1 MQLAAIT
8 VSLVLA
14 VVGVALFGRAIAQI
28 YRFVKLGQAVPA
40 GTRTDEPAQRTLTVA
55 KEFLG
60 HTRMNRWGVVGVAHW
75 FVAVGFFSLV
85 LTLVNAF
92 GQLFRADW
100 LLPVIGDWTP
110 YEVFVELIGLLT
122 TLGILT
128 LIVIRQLSL
137 PGRAGRKSRFAG
149 SNFGQAYFVEAVIL
163 IIGVAILVLRGLEG
177 ALHHADSYQAAYL
190 VSYPLVAAFK
200 GLSLGTLQNLVY
212 LVAMI
217 KIGTSFIWMITVALK
232 TDMGVAWHRFL
243 AFPNI
248 WFKREADGSTA
259 LGALP
264 PMTSAG
270 QEIDFEDPGEDDV
283 FGVSQVEH
291 FSWKGILDF
300 STCTECGRCQSQCP
314 AWNTGK
320 PLSPKLLIMS
330 LRDHAHAKAPYLL
343 AGGGKNAEGEEK
355 ASEER
360 LAGVPAAALAEA
372 GRPLIGT
379 LEENGVIDPDVL
391 WSCTTCGACVEQCPV
406 DIEHVDHI
414 VDMRRYQVMI
424 ESAFPSEAGTM
435 LKNLEKKGN
444 PWGLAKKQRL
454 EWTKEVDFEVPVVG
468 KDVEDL
474 SEVDYLYWVG
484 CAGALED
491 RAKKTTKAFAELL
504 HIAGVSFAIMG
515 GDEKCTGDSA
525 RRLGNEPLF
534 QQLGQENVAMLNMA
548 FGEDDEDGTTDG
560 TTDGTA
566 GGTADGT
573 AGGTADGTAGGTAKK
588 PKSSKKIVATCP
600 HCFNTIAN
608 EYPQLGGE
616 YEVIH
621 HTQLLQHLV
630 DEGRLVPVTPVEGL
644 ITYHD
649 PCYLGRHNKVYTPPR
664 DIIAKVP
671 GLRNEEMH
679 RHKER
684 GFCCG
689 AGGARM
695 WMEERIGKRI
705 NNERV
710 DEALSLNPDIVSTA
724 CPFCLVMLT
733 DSVNGK
739 KNEGQAKESLQV
751 VDVAQLLLDS
761 VRTPAGPAGSDE
773 QESAPDPEPEPAR

>member
-1 MQLAAIT
+1 MQLAAII
-8 VSLVLA
+8 VSLVLIA
-14 VVGVALFGRAIAQI
+14 VGVALFGRAILQI
-28 YRFVKLGQAVPA
+28 YRFVRLGQPVPA
-40 GTRTDEPAQRTLTVA
+40 GTRTDDPTGRTVTVV

-60 HTRMNRWGVVGVAHW
+60 HTRMNRWGIVGVAHW
-75 FVAVGFFSLV
+75 FVAVGFFSLL
-85 LTLVNAF
+85 LTIVNAI
-92 GQLFRADW
+92 GQLFQADW
-100 LLPVIGDWTP
+100 LLPVIGDWLPWEIFT
-110 YEVFVELIGLLT
+110 EAIGLLT

-128 LIVIRQLSL
+128 LIVIRQLNR
-137 PGRAGRKSRFAG
+137 PDGAGRKSRFAG
-149 SNFGQAYFVEAVIL
+149 SNIGQAYFVEAVIL
-163 IIGVAILVLRGLEG
+163 IVGMSIMTLRALEG
-177 ALHHADSYQAAYL
+177 VQHGVDHYEIGFFA
-190 VSYPLVAAFK
+190 SYPLIAALK
-200 GLSLGTLQNLVY
+200 GLSLGTIQNLTY

-217 KIGTSFIWMITVALK
+217 KIATSFIWMIVVSLK

-248 WFKREADGSTA
+248 WFKREADGDVA
-259 LGALP
+259 LGELLP
-264 PMTSAG
+264 MVSEGKP
-270 QEIDFEDPGEDDV
+270 IDFEDPDEDAQ
-283 FGVSQVEH
+283 FGVSQIEH

-343 AGGGKNAEGEEK
+343 AGGGKDAEGEEK
-355 ASEER
+355 ATEEQ
-360 LAGVPAAALAEA
+360 LKDVPASALAEA
-372 GRPLIGT
+372 ERPLIGT

-406 DIEHVDHI
+406 DIEHIDHI

-424 ESAFPSEAGTM
+424 ESSFPSEAGTM

-454 EWTKEVDFEVPVVG
+454 AWTKEVEFEVPVVG
-468 KDVEDL
+468 KDIEDL
-474 SEVDYLYWVG
+474 TEVDYLYWVG

-504 HIAGVSFAIMG
+504 HIAGVKFAIMG
-515 GDEKCTGDSA
+515 GDEACTGDSA
-525 RRLGNEPLF
+525 RRLGNEFLF
-534 QQLGQENVAMLNMA
+534 QQLGQQNVEMLNMA
-548 FGEDDEDGTTDG
+548 FGEDADEGVVVEK
-560 TTDGTA
+560 
-566 GGTADGT
+566 
-573 AGGTADGTAGGTAKK
+573 AK
-588 PKSSKKIVATCP
+588 KKIVATCP

-608 EYPQLGGE
+608 EYPQLGGHF
-616 YEVIH
+616 EVIH
-621 HTQLLQHLV
+621 HTQLLQHLI
-630 DEGRLVPVTPVEGL
+630 DEGKLIPVTPVEGL

-664 DIIAKVP
+664 EIIAKVP

-739 KNEGQAKESLQV
+739 KNDGKVSEALQV

-761 VRTPAGPAGSDE
+761 VKTPAEPEGDG
-773 QESAPDPEPEPAR
+773 ESSEAPEPAPVK

>member
-1 MQLAAIT
+1 MQLTAIT

-14 VVGVALFGRAIAQI
+14 VVSVTLFARAIRQI
-28 YRFVKLGQAVPA
+28 CLFVRLGQSVPR
-40 GTRTDEPAQRTLTVA
+40 GTRTDHPKQRSWMLLR
-55 KEFLG
+55 EFLG
-60 HTRMNRWGVVGVAHW
+60 HTRLNRWGIVGVAHW
-75 FVAVGFFSLV
+75 FVAVGFFTLV

-92 GQLFRADW
+92 GQLFQADW
-100 LLPVIGDWTP
+100 TLPLIGNWAP
-110 YEVFVELIGLLT
+110 YEVFAELIGVLT

-128 LIVIRQLSL
+128 LIGIRQLSHPRL
-137 PGRAGRKSRFAG
+137 IGRKSRFAG

-163 IIGVAILVLRGLEG
+163 IIGLAILTLRGLEG
-177 ALHHADSYQAAYL
+177 ALQHVNGYEASYL
-190 VSYPLVAAFK
+190 VSYPLVAAFRP
-200 GLSLGTLQNLVY
+200 LSLATVENLVY
-212 LVAMI
+212 LVAMV
-217 KIGTSFIWMITVALK
+217 KIATSFIWMITVALK

-248 WFKREADGSTA
+248 WFKREANGGTA
-259 LGALP
+259 LGALQ
-264 PMTSAG
+264 PMTSG
-270 QEIDFEDPGEDDV
+270 GKPIDFTGPGEDDV

-291 FSWKGILDF
+291 FSWKGLLDF

-320 PLSPKLLIMS
+320 PLSPKLLIMA

-343 AGGGKNAEGEEK
+343 AGGGKTVEGEEK
-355 ASEER
+355 ASEEA
-360 LAGVPAAALAEA
+360 LKDVPASALAAAE
-372 GRPLIGT
+372 RPLIGT
-379 LEENGVIDPDVL
+379 AEENGVIDPDVL

-468 KDVEDL
+468 KDIEDL
-474 SEVDYLYWVG
+474 TEVEYLYWVG

-504 HIAGVSFAIMG
+504 HIAGVKFAIMG

-534 QQLGQENVAMLNMA
+534 QELGMENVMSLNTA
-548 FGEDDEDGTTDG
+548 FGEELDDDGKATPESR
-560 TTDGTA
+560 
-566 GGTADGT
+566 
-573 AGGTADGTAGGTAKK
+573 K
-588 PKSSKKIVATCP
+588 PKSAKKIVATCP
-600 HCFNTIAN
+600 HCLNTLGN
-608 EYPQLGGE
+608 EYPQLGGD
-616 YEVIH
+616 YQVIH

-630 DEGRLVPVTPVEGL
+630 DEGKLIPVTPVEGI

-649 PCYLGRHNKVYTPPR
+649 PCYLGRHNKIYTPPR
-664 DIIAKVP
+664 EIIGKVP

-710 DEALSLNPDIVSTA
+710 DEALSLDPDIVSTA

-739 KNEGQAKESLQV
+739 KNDGKAKEAVQV

-761 VRTPAGPAGSDE
+761 VKTPADEPPAGRDE
-773 QESAPDPEPEPAR
+773 NENTQQPAPAK

>member
-1 MQLAAIT
+1 MQLAAII
-8 VSLVLA
+8 VSLVLIA
-14 VVGVALFGRAIAQI
+14 VAAALFGRALLQI
-28 YRFVKLGQAVPA
+28 YRHMRLGRPVPA
-40 GTRTDEPAQRTLTVA
+40 GTRTDAPAQRTVTLA
-55 KEFLG
+55 KEFVG

-75 FVAVGFFSLV
+75 FVAVGF
-85 LTLVNAF
+85 LTLLLTIVNAI
-92 GQLFRADW
+92 GQLFQADW
-100 LLPVIGDWTP
+100 LIPFIGDWLP
-110 YEVFVELIGLLT
+110 WEMYVEAMGTLT
-122 TLGILT
+122 TVGIIV
-128 LIVIRQLSL
+128 LIVIRQLSR
-137 PGRAGRKSRFAG
+137 PGNAGRKSRFAG
-149 SNFGQAYFVEAVIL
+149 SNTGQAYFVETVIL
-163 IIGVAILVLRGLEG
+163 IVGFCIVTLHALEG
-177 ALHHADSYQAAYL
+177 AQHGVDHYEPAYFI
-190 VSYPLVAAFK
+190 SYPLVVAFK
-200 GLSLGTLQNLVY
+200 GMSLGTVQNLTY
-212 LVAMI
+212 LFAAI
-217 KIGTSFIWMITVALK
+217 KIATSFIWMITVSLK

-248 WFKREADGSTA
+248 WFKREADGGVT
-259 LGALP
+259 LGALQ
-264 PMTSAG
+264 PMTSEG
-270 QEIDFEDPGEDDV
+270 KPIDFEDPGEDDQ

-291 FSWKGILDF
+291 FSWKGLLDF

-343 AGGGKNAEGEEK
+343 AGGGKDMEGNEQATAEQ
-355 ASEER
+355 
-360 LAGVPAAALAEA
+360 LADVPASALAEA
-372 GRPLIGT
+372 ERPLIGT

-406 DIEHVDHI
+406 DIEHIDHI

-424 ESAFPSEAGTM
+424 ESSFPSEAGTM

-454 EWTKEVDFEVPVVG
+454 AWTKEVDFEVPVVG
-468 KDVEDL
+468 QDVEDL
-474 SEVDYLYWVG
+474 TEVEYLYWVG

-504 HIAGVSFAIMG
+504 HIAGVKFAIMG
-515 GDEKCTGDSA
+515 GDEKCTGDSP
-525 RRLGNEPLF
+525 RRLGNEFLF
-534 QQLGQENVAMLNMA
+534 QQLGAENVATLNAA
-548 FGEDDEDGTTDG
+548 FGESLNEDGGVDEST
-560 TTDGTA
+560 
-566 GGTADGT
+566 
-573 AGGTADGTAGGTAKK
+573 KK
-588 PKSSKKIVATCP
+588 PKASKKIVATCP

-630 DEGRLVPVTPVEGL
+630 DEGKLTPVTPVEGL

-664 DIIAKVP
+664 EIIAKVP

-739 KNEGQAKESLQV
+739 KNDGKAKESIQV

-761 VRTPAGPAGSDE
+761 VKTPVDPAGETE
-773 QESAPDPEPEPAR
+773 QEDTPEPEPVK

>member
-1 MQLAAIT
+1 MQLAAII

-28 YRFVKLGQAVPA
+28 YRFVRLGQDVPA
-40 GTRTDEPAQRTLTVA
+40 GTRTNDWTARTATVIR
-55 KEFLG
+55 EFLG
-60 HTRMNRWGVVGVAHW
+60 HTRMNRWGVVGFAHW
-75 FVAVGFFSLV
+75 FVAIGFFSLV

-92 GQLFRADW
+92 GQLFQADW
-100 LLPVIGDWTP
+100 TLPVIGHWLP
-110 YEVFVELIGLLT
+110 YELFVEFIGT
-122 TLGILT
+122 MTSLGILT
-128 LIVIRQLSL
+128 LIVIRQLSH
-137 PGRAGRKSRFAG
+137 PRQPGRKSRFAG
-149 SNFGQAYFVEAVIL
+149 SNFGQAYFVESVIL
-163 IIGVAILVLRGLEG
+163 IIGLAIMTLRGLEG
-177 ALHHADSYQAAYL
+177 ALAGVHHYEAAYFA
-190 VSYPLVAAFK
+190 SYPLVLAFK
-200 GLSLGTLQNLVY
+200 GLTTGTLQNLVY
-212 LVAMI
+212 LTAMI
-217 KIGTSFIWMITVALK
+217 KIATSFIWMIVVSLR
-232 TDMGVAWHRFL
+232 TDMGIAWHRFL

-248 WFKREADGSTA
+248 YFKRNANGSTS
-259 LGALP
+259 LGALL
-264 PMTSAG
+264 PMTSG
-270 QEIDFEDPGEDDV
+270 GRPIDFTDPGEDDV
-283 FGVSQVEH
+283 FGVSQVEQ
-291 FSWKGILDF
+291 FSWKGLLDF

-320 PLSPKLLIMS
+320 PLSPKLLIMA

-343 AGGGKNAEGEEK
+343 AGGGKTMEGQEK
-355 ASEER
+355 ATEKQ
-360 LAGVPAAALAEA
+360 LADVPAPALAEA
-372 GRPLIGT
+372 ERPLIGT
-379 LEENGVIDPDVL
+379 AEEGGVIDPDVL

-414 VDMRRYQVMI
+414 LDMRRYQVMI

-454 EWTKEVDFEVPVVG
+454 EWLKEVDFDIPVVG
-468 KDVEDL
+468 RDIEDL
-474 SEVDYLYWVG
+474 TEVEYLYWVG

-504 HIAGVSFAIMG
+504 HIAGVKFAVMG

-534 QQLGQENVAMLNMA
+534 QELGMENVAALNMA
-548 FGEDDEDGTTDG
+548 FGEETDDEGKVVPES
-560 TTDGTA
+560 
-566 GGTADGT
+566 
-573 AGGTADGTAGGTAKK
+573 AK
-588 PKSSKKIVATCP
+588 PRSAKKIVATCP
-600 HCFNTIAN
+600 HCLNTLGN
-608 EYPQLGGE
+608 EYPQLGGD

-630 DEGRLVPVTPVEGL
+630 DTGRLIPVTPVEGI

-649 PCYLGRHNKVYTPPR
+649 PCYLGRHNKIYTPPR
-664 DIIAKVP
+664 EIIAAVP
-671 GLRNEEMH
+671 GVRNEEMH

-739 KNEGQAKESLQV
+739 KNEGKAKETVQV

-761 VRTPAGPAGSDE
+761 VKTPADPE
-773 QESAPDPEPEPAR
+773 ETPEPETTPEPEPVK